1 MAVSDL
7 VERHSLPVLDR
18 AAPAPD
24 APAYRTL
31 LRAPGLSVL
40 AGALDDLLAWGARN
54 SLWVFPMATSCC
66 GIELM
71 AAAASRVDLDRMGTI
86 VRATPRQADVMVVAG
101 TITVKMAP
109 RVKAL
114 WEQMPEP
121 RWCIAM
127 GSCAISGDFYR
138 NLYPVVPGIDTV
150 LPVDVYVPGC
160 PPSPEALM
168 HGLLRLQ
175 EKILLAREGRFVA
188 EAPDPSRLA
197 ATRPSIARLVDTDR
211 GDGLSDEQTEAASR
225 ATESDRDDERPE
237 GSDEPVAYEAVEP
250 AAGARPELADL
261 LREEFG
267 VTDLPT
273 NAAPVVPASKHV
285 ALARRLRALGYRQLV
300 YVVAS
305 HHPAKTGAKA
315 APERFE
321 LACAVR
327 TVGEGTALAAWRLA
341 LEPGE
346 AAPSLVGVYAGADW
360 QEREQYDLVGV
371 RFEGHPDLRRIL
383 LPETWPNH
391 PLRKDQ
397 PANAACPPWR

>member
-1 MAVSDL
+1 VAVSDPPS
-7 VERHSLPVLDR
+7 RRALPVLDG
-18 AAPAPD
+18 APSGFD
-24 APAYRTL
+24 APVYRTL
-31 LRAPGLSVL
+31 LRAPGLTVL
-40 AGALDDLLAWGARN
+40 AGVLDELLAWGARN

-109 RVKAL
+109 RVKVL

-160 PPSPEALM
+160 PPNPEALM

-175 EKILLAREGRFVA
+175 EKVKRAREGTF
-188 EAPDPSRLA
+188 EARDPNPALLTN
-197 ATRPSIARLVDTDR
+197 TRPSIARLVDADR
-211 GDGLSDEQTEAASR
+211 DPALDAKQTEAADR
-225 ATESDRDDERPE
+225 ATETDRDDERPE
-237 GSDEPVAYEAVEP
+237 GAPAPTEYERVTP
-250 AAGARPELADL
+250 AEGPPPDFADL
-261 LREEFG
+261 LRDEFG
-267 VTDLPT
+267 VTELPS
-273 NAAPVVPASKHV
+273 NAAPVVATARHV
-285 ALARRLRALGYRQLV
+285 DLARRLRAFGYHQLV
-300 YVVAS
+300 YMVAT
-305 HHPAKTGAKA
+305 HFAAKTGAKP

-327 TVGEGTALAAWRLA
+327 TVGPGSRLAAWRLA

-346 AAPSLVGVYAGADW
+346 SVPSLVGVYAGADW
-360 QEREQYDLVGV
+360 QEREQYDLTGV

-383 LPETWPNH
+383 LPENWEGF
-391 PLRKDQ
+391 PLRKDY
-397 PANAACPPWR
+397 PSDAACAPWR